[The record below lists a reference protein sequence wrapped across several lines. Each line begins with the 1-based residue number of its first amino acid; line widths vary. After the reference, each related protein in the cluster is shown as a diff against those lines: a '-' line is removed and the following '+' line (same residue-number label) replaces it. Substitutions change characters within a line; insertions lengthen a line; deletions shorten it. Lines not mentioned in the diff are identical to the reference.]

1 MTLVE
6 SKDTLIQVT
15 APKLSTGWKWT
26 AKSRVQQ
33 AQSALQF
40 GDIVGQVQFGR
51 GGFGLSGRQPWW
63 SQVAPKEW
71 KQESNK
77 CAKAVSHFD
86 TSSLGAKSA
95 SLSRKIHLETQSS
108 AQSSGSRPGEQENL
122 HQYLATQK
130 NHLEPAHCL
139 CPGGNKHQPRA
150 RSGELKAARDWQM
163 LV

>member
-51 GGFGLSGRQPWW
+51 GGFGLSGRQPCW

-71 KQESNK
+71 RQEESNK

-108 AQSSGSRPGEQENL
+108 AQSSGSRTGEQENL

-139 CPGGNKHQPRA
+139 CPGGRRMEQTPA
-150 RSGELKAARDWQM
+150 SLYQM